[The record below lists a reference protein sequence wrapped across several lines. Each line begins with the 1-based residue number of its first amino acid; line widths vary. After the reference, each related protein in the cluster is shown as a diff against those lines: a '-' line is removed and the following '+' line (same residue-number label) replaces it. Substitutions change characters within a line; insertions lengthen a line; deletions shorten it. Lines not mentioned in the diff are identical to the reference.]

1 MDNLPK
7 SPSDTYVVYDQFQFH
22 HPDHLE
28 IPVKGRSAALDMYQ
42 FQKTA
47 NPDKSLGLCTVE
59 KYKKLKHDNQRN

>member
-1 MDNLPK
+1 MNYLPK
-7 SPSDTYVVYDQFQFH
+7 SPSDTYVVYDQFH
-22 HPDHLE
+22 LLSPDHLE
-28 IPVKGRSAALDMYQ
+28 IPVKGRAAALDMYQ